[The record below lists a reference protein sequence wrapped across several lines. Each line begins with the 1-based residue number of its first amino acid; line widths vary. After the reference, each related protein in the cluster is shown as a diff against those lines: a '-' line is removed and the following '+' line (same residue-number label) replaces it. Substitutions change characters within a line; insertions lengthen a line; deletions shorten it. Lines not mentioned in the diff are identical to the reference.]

1 MVLTSKEG
9 SGAQSSGLRVVS
21 LRSGGHGHG
30 FVWFG
35 VMWVVLCY
43 VVLCCGVCVCVC
55 VSFTLSVEPFA
66 CFSVRPWRKQ
76 ERPHICHQITSKY
89 SNLTT
94 DVSHLKYNFF
104 LLFSFNVVIFQREFV
119 YFFNHILNLT
129 MVSVIIGETTFKKL
143 KFRILKRSKL
153 LGFNVC

>member
-89 SNLTT
+89 SNLIT
-94 DVSHLKYNFF
+94 DISHLKYNFF
-104 LLFSFNVVIFQREFV
+104 
-119 YFFNHILNLT
+119 FFNHILNLT